1 MSFFFLVGQFVVVVL
16 IAVRVHLGEFER
28 LRSDNFKLG
37 ATLIADH
44 DVTFFNFLGI
54 KIENAFAFLTDW
66 HSALLSRSI
75 KNVDV
80 TATQKRRLG

>member
-28 LRSDNFKLG
+28 FRGDNFKFG
-37 ATLIADH
+37 AALIADH
-44 DVTFFNFLGI
+44 DVTFFNFFRI

-66 HSALLSRSI
+66 HTALLSRII